1 MNEKRD
7 AYVQKLKAQLD
18 EWNAD
23 INKLEAK
30 SDQAE
35 AGAKIEYH
43 KRIADLRAR
52 LKEVGDKIG
61 ELQQTGEEPW
71 EDLKQGLENSW
82 EHSQGKFHKS
92 QIRVRAGIQRRQ
104 GRFLRVDFK

>member
-23 INKLEAK
+23 INKLEAE

-35 AGAKIEYH
+35 AGTKIEYQ

-71 EDLKQGLENSW
+71 ENLKQGLENSW
-82 EHSQGKFHKS
+82 EILKANFTKAKS
-92 QIRVRAGIQRRQ
+92 E
-104 GRFLRVDFK
+104 FKRGYKETREDS

>member
-30 SDQAE
+30 SDQAQAE
-35 AGAKIEYH
+35 VKIEYQ

-61 ELQQTGEEPW
+61 ELQQTGEKPW

-82 EHSQGKFHKS
+82 DILKAGFTKAKS
-92 QIRVRAGIQRRQ
+92 EFERGYRE
-104 GRFLRVDFK
+104 GREDS